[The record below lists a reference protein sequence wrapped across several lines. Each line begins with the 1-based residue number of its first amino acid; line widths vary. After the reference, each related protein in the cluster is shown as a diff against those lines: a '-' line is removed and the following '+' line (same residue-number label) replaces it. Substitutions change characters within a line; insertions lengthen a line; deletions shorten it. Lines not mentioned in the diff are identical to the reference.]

1 MTSGPSDSPPGFEAS
16 ARTLP
21 AGLAPLVEALE
32 LNRAE
37 LVTTADLEQLRQET
51 GVSTPA
57 KVLADRLRKRGWL
70 LPTGRRGVY
79 EFAPGAN
86 AGAVSAGRV
95 GQMLQVLIRARSD
108 VTAALT
114 FQSAAWALGAADR
127 TPARLEIAVGDALT
141 ARQLASTL
149 ASQARITW
157 FAPALPP
164 VRARSVPVL
173 RAESVIVHLA
183 ARPGDV
189 RSWSS
194 VPEWLPDLA
203 ETIEAETL
211 AAELAH
217 RPRSVTART
226 AYLLSGLRPDIST
239 RLPAGHGVV
248 YFGSRGPSRRRDAA
262 TDVVDTVLPFD
273 PRDLSP
279 VTPTDLTPQTAAATT
294 TTTTMAERR

>member
-1 MTSGPSDSPPGFEAS
+1 MSSSSRIAPVGSESS

-21 AGLAPLVEALE
+21 AGLAPLIEALE
-32 LNRAE
+32 LDRAE
-37 LVTTADLEQLRQET
+37 LVTTADLEQLRREA
-51 GVSTPA
+51 GISTPA
-57 KVLADRLRKRGWL
+57 RVMADRLRKRGWL

-95 GQMLQVLIRARSD
+95 GQTLQVLILARPD
-108 VTAALT
+108 ITAALT

-127 TPARLEIAVGDALT
+127 APARLEIAVGDART
-141 ARQLASTL
+141 ARQLAPILVTH
-149 ASQARITW
+149 ARITW

-164 VRARSVPVL
+164 VHARSVPVL

-194 VPEWLPDLA
+194 APEWLPALA
-203 ETIEAETL
+203 ETVVAETL
-211 AAELAH
+211 AAELAR

-226 AYLLSGLRPDIST
+226 AYLLSGLRPDITT

-248 YFGSRGPSRRRDAA
+248 YFGGRGPTRRRDAA

-273 PRDLSP
+273 PRDLQH
-279 VTPTDLTPQTAAATT
+279 VTPTDATPQTAAATIT
-294 TTTTMAERR
+294 ERR